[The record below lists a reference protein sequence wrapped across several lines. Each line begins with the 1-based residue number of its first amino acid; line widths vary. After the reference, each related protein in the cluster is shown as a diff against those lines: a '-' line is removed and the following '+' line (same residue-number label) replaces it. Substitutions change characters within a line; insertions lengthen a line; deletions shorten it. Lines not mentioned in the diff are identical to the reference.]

1 MSNIPERLRIRC
13 NNGFQRYLARHDR
26 SEQLQDI
33 VPVVWYGG
41 SILPPNE
48 PPCGFEGSNAVC
60 QRSGKTENSKHQLFY
75 IAAVS
80 ARFLFNHSPLDRICK
95 FMDFLDKT

>member
-1 MSNIPERLRIRC
+1 MSNIFSKQLTI
-13 NNGFQRYLARHDR
+13 NNNNEFQRYLVRHDT

-48 PPCGFEGSNAVC
+48 THVW
-60 QRSGKTENSKHQLFY
+60 L
-75 IAAVS
+75 
-80 ARFLFNHSPLDRICK
+80 
-95 FMDFLDKT
+95 